1 MVTGPNNGFKHN
13 EQVETDHLLSD
24 PVGDRANSCLID
36 LDLQYH
42 SVIEQIS
49 GLLFSTFTITLYA
62 FSRNNPGDCRHGSV
76 KD

>member
-1 MVTGPNNGFKHN
+1 MVTGPNSGFKQN
-13 EQVETDHLLSD
+13 EPAHHLLSD
-24 PVGDRANSCLID
+24 LVGDRANGCSVD

-42 SVIEQIS
+42 SLIEQIS
-49 GLLFSTFTITLYA
+49 ELLFSTFTITLYA